1 VNRILK
7 ARIIEH
13 FGSQFDFAHAL
24 GIHEAMVSKIVR
36 NRLRLSEEERRRWAR
51 VLKDDPD
58 RLFPVE
64 A

>member
-1 VNRILK
+1 MNRILK
-7 ARIIEH
+7 ARIIER
-13 FGSQFDFAHAL
+13 FGSQFSFAHAL

-36 NRLRLSEEERRRWAR
+36 NRVRLSAEERQLWAR